1 MMNTIETPLSTK
13 PTQFKSYKT
22 MRLVS
27 TILAYVLLIALA
39 IIWIYPLLWI
49 LISSF
54 VSKQYLFISILS
66 GVFFL
71 FL

>member
-1 MMNTIETPLSTK
+1 MMNTIETPLTK
-13 PTQFKSYKT
+13 KPEQFRSYKT

-54 VSKQYLFISILS
+54 VYYL
-66 GVFFL
+66 VHPPTCRWC
-71 FL
+71 